1 MTGSAEGGLGPGGTL
16 TPVGFSL
23 LPSNVQSPG
32 WESHVAVGLAHWP
45 QHPAWALLPEEATPA
60 CPADPLVLRGVLT
73 LPQVGSYV
81 YEFSSGYLPLPSS
94 FPSNIIMSLFVVKSQ
109 LVFISLNHINIVLC
123 RTKKCTMITC
133 VFLNLQLMH
142 HFFLLAVFQMNIL
155 IFSRCFII

>member
-1 MTGSAEGGLGPGGTL
+1 M
-16 TPVGFSL
+16 
-23 LPSNVQSPG
+23 
-32 WESHVAVGLAHWP
+32 AVGLAHWP

-133 VFLNLQLMH
+133 VFFKSPVNAS
-142 HFFLLAVFQMNIL
+142 FFSTCSFSNEHPYFFQMLYHMIYY
-155 IFSRCFII
+155 IIHLYKYGSL